1 VFEPLGGMDAAFL
14 GLETPSSQMHVLGV
28 FLLEDVEEFEPLDF
42 QTFKAI
48 LESRMGKIPFLTRKL
63 AEVPLGLY
71 RPAWVQDESFELD
84 AHLTRAA
91 LPSPG
96 GLSELEEFVARV
108 ASQPLDRRRPL
119 WEMFFVEGF
128 QATGRAVVIKVHHA
142 AVDGVAAAQLAMS
155 FLDLEPGVRPPPRQT
170 SSSAPID
177 HEFLADVRS
186 GWEEPASPLD
196 EDRAAGSSSQP
207 GGEVISYALK
217 GLASVPSRLARS
229 LLTSAGELLAWGA
242 SVQEAPGQRRSLPFK
257 APRTSLNGEV
267 GRLRRTSFVSLPMKS
282 MNAVRERSGSSL
294 NEVLLALCSGA
305 LREYLLDKGE
315 LPTEPLVALVPV
327 SLRLGDRQS
336 GSDDS
341 SSEDPLVPRG
351 NQLSALFVALATE
364 VADPVERLRC
374 LSSEA
379 REAKEKDSSLVASL
393 LSQWSD
399 LIPPVVASGA
409 MKLASTTGAF
419 EKLRPIVNVTISNVP
434 GPGFPLYAGGSRVR
448 DIFPLGPVMDGIGLN
463 ITVLS
468 YLDVMEVGVTASREL
483 VKDPEK
489 IAEGIKIA
497 LDELC
502 AAFEIEGPGAH
513 GW

>member
-1 VFEPLGGMDAAFL
+1 MFEPLGGVDAAFL

-28 FLLEDVEEFEPLDF
+28 FLLEEVEGFEPLDF
-42 QTFKAI
+42 QTFRAI
-48 LESRMGKIPFLTRKL
+48 LESRMGRIPFLRRRL
-63 AEVPLGLY
+63 AEVPFGLY
-71 RPAWVQDESFELD
+71 RPVWVEDESFDLD

-91 LPSPG
+91 LPRPG
-96 GLSELEEFVARV
+96 GLQELEEFVARV

-128 QATGRAVVIKVHHA
+128 QGDGKAVVTKVHHA

-155 FLDLEPGVRPPPRQT
+155 FLDLEPGRQLPLQRT
-170 SSSAPID
+170 SQAALGDLGSLGEARLGCKEDGSS
-177 HEFLADVRS
+177 
-186 GWEEPASPLD
+186 LD
-196 EDRAAGSSSQP
+196 EDQDPDPRLQQSA
-207 GGEVISYALK
+207 EVISYALR

-242 SVQEAPGQRRSLPFK
+242 NVQQTPSQRRSLPFK
-257 APRTSLNGEV
+257 APRTKLNGEV
-267 GRLRRTSFVSLPMKS
+267 GRLRRISFASLPTKS
-282 MNAVRERSGSSL
+282 MIAVKERSGASL
-294 NEVLLALCSGA
+294 NEVFLALCSGS
-305 LREYLLDKGE
+305 LRDYLLDEGD
-315 LPTEPLVALVPV
+315 LPSEPLVALVPV
-327 SLRLGDRQS
+327 SLRLGSRRPSEGDPS
-336 GSDDS
+336 MGDS
-341 SSEDPLVPRG
+341 LAPEG

-364 VADPVERLRC
+364 IADPVERLRC

-399 LIPPVVASGA
+399 LIPPLVASNA

-419 EKLRPIVNVTISNVP
+419 ERLRPIVNVTISNVP
-434 GPGFPLYAGGSRVR
+434 GPGFPLYAGGSRVK

-483 VKDPEK
+483 VKDSER
-489 IAEGIKIA
+489 IARGIRIA

-502 AAFEIEGPGAH
+502 AAFEVDGPGAH

>member
-1 VFEPLGGMDAAFL
+1 MFEPLGGMDAAFL

-28 FLLEDVEEFEPLDF
+28 FLLEDVEGFEPLDF
-42 QTFKAI
+42 PTFRAI
-48 LESRMGKIPFLTRKL
+48 LESRIGKIPFLTRKL

-71 RPAWVQDESFELD
+71 RPAWVQDENFELD

-128 QATGRAVVIKVHHA
+128 QDTGRAVVIKVHHA

-155 FLDLEPGVRPPPRQT
+155 FLDLEPGVRPPPGQT
-170 SSSAPID
+170 SPISPID
-177 HEFLADVRS
+177 HGSFGDPHS
-186 GWEEPASPLD
+186 GAKEAASLFEEDPEPHD
-196 EDRAAGSSSQP
+196 GVQP
-207 GGEVISYALK
+207 GGEVFSYALK
-217 GLASVPSRLARS
+217 GLASLPSRLARS
-229 LLTSAGELLAWGA
+229 LLTSAGELLSWGA
-242 SVQEAPGQRRSLPFK
+242 SIQEASGQRRSLPFK

-267 GRLRRTSFVSLPMKS
+267 GRLRRACFVSLPMKS
-282 MNAVRERSGSSL
+282 MNAVKERSGSSL
-294 NEVLLALCSGA
+294 NEVFLALCSGA
-305 LREYLLDKGE
+305 LRDYLLDKGE
-315 LPTEPLVALVPV
+315 LPKEPLVALVPV
-327 SLRLGDRQS
+327 SLRLGARQPS
-336 GSDDS
+336 SDAVS
-341 SSEDPLVPRG
+341 LEDPLIPQG
-351 NQLSALFVALATE
+351 NQLSAFFVALATE
-364 VADPVERLRC
+364 IADPVERLRC
-374 LSSEA
+374 LSSGA
-379 REAKEKDSSLVASL
+379 REAKEKDSFLVASL

-409 MKLASTTGAF
+409 MKLASTTGVF
-419 EKLRPIVNVTISNVP
+419 DRLRPVVNLTVSNVP
-434 GPGFPLYAGGSRVR
+434 GPSFPLYAGGSRVR

-463 ITVLS
+463 VTVLS

-483 VKDPEK
+483 VKDPER
-489 IAEGIKIA
+489 IAEGVKIA

-502 AAFEIEGPGAH
+502 AAFEVEGPGAH